1 MHLVMQEM
9 VSLLVRLVLLPLEV
23 RLTKLSMKKFHLLF
37 DSEEIRFEKKNSMS
51 VFWKRICSIDGDE
64 EIILD
69 GSGLMNVR
77 TSLNMDGIC

>member
-1 MHLVMQEM
+1 M
-9 VSLLVRLVLLPLEV
+9 

-37 DSEEIRFEKKNSMS
+37 DSEGIRLEKKNSMS

-69 GSGLMNVR
+69 GSEVINVR